1 MGNLGTTD
9 NDEPPAP
16 PLEPPPEPPTSPPL
30 DPTEIVRLV
39 VLGDRRVGK
48 SSVVQKFVTR
58 RYCNPNEDGGDDD
71 GKLHADAA
79 DTRSVRSGRSH
90 KSHRSSRSHRSEKSQ
105 RRRHRDRDGTGR
117 HRKATATSSS
127 RYQMSPD
134 GSHVSGR
141 SADSRVR
148 HNHNDG
154 GIELIKAEYHK
165 KDVTMWLPAALNSAS
180 VQSETSKVTK
190 KRSALRKV
198 SENHSSSYVSDDD
211 GRDNGKAKKAKDEQ
225 DQVCARVQVWD
236 ATGQDCAPLEDVD
249 DAGAQ
254 DRAHKATIISTDSK
268 WSQIFRNAAG
278 AVIVCTLGEDDDSGS
293 SMAGQ
298 YLDRQ
303 VIMENLERRVRR
315 WLALVD
321 VFTSSPSSA
330 DGGRA
335 DNSDEANATHR
346 IPVTL
351 ILNKSDQ
358 ISNVLSSSDW
368 VRVGA
373 QMERLCE
380 HLGIDGGLYTSTCL
394 PPESADIAQ
403 DSSSNT
409 SSGSWNEDHDG
420 AEMAFLSQ
428 VRSNLLA
435 KREPSV
441 AGEVE
446 SDNKKAN
453 VDRREDK
460 SPRRRSK
467 SQTKGG
473 RRSSSRRRRSRSR
486 SRPRTAPNFPI
497 DP

>member
-1 MGNLGTTD
+1 M
-9 NDEPPAP
+9 
-16 PLEPPPEPPTSPPL
+16 
-30 DPTEIVRLV
+30 
-39 VLGDRRVGK
+39 
-48 SSVVQKFVTR
+48 VQKFVTR

-380 HLGIDGGLYTSTCL
+380 HLGIDGGWYTSTCL

>member
-1 MGNLGTTD
+1 M
-9 NDEPPAP
+9 
-16 PLEPPPEPPTSPPL
+16 
-30 DPTEIVRLV
+30 
-39 VLGDRRVGK
+39 
-48 SSVVQKFVTR
+48 VQKFVTR

-380 HLGIDGGLYTSTCL
+380 HLGIDGGWYTSTCL

-428 VRSNLLA
+428 VRSNLWQRGNLA
-435 KREPSV
+435 
-441 AGEVE
+441 
-446 SDNKKAN
+446 
-453 VDRREDK
+453 
-460 SPRRRSK
+460 
-467 SQTKGG
+467 
-473 RRSSSRRRRSRSR
+473 
-486 SRPRTAPNFPI
+486 
-497 DP
+497 